1 MPIVDH
7 NGIEETP
14 WRPNYRKWDITRAG
28 DGTTSSDLSYS
39 EVGVGAGAPLHV
51 HESDEL
57 IVVLEGALE
66 VRLGD
71 EVQQAGRDHT
81 LVIPPNLP
89 HGFTSVGPGEARLL
103 TFFPIADPFDHTTY
117 IEGAPPGAGGD

>member
-39 EVGVGAGAPLHV
+39 EVGEGAGAPLHATRPTSLSSSWMGCWRCDLV
-51 HESDEL
+51 TRSGRW
-57 IVVLEGALE
+57 GA
-66 VRLGD
+66 
-71 EVQQAGRDHT
+71 
-81 LVIPPNLP
+81 
-89 HGFTSVGPGEARLL
+89 
-103 TFFPIADPFDHTTY
+103 TTQW
-117 IEGAPPGAGGD
+117 